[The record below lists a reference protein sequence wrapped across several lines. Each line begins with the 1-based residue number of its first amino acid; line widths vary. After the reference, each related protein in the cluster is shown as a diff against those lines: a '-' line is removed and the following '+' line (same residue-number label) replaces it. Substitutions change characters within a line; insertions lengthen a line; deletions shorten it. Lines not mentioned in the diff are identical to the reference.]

1 MLANFRDAAR
11 MFITGSNLLAC
22 AEYLYVGGGADQ
34 TADNRADILTK
45 ALPRLTFMRLRGFLL
60 QLAA

>member
-1 MLANFRDAAR
+1 

-34 TADNRADILTK
+34 TADNQADILTK